1 MYLGNFVIM
10 VDTVILG
17 HTFKIK
23 HNILYFI
30 DKPRRQNFGKSIFVY
45 GVGQGNCLKSEY
57 YPKEFM
63 GRVNQ
68 K

>member
-1 MYLGNFVIM
+1 M
-10 VDTVILG
+10 VDNVILG

-23 HNILYFI
+23 HNILYLI
-30 DKPRRQNFGKSIFVY
+30 TKPRTQHFRISIFVY